1 MSHDLQIL
9 EIGSRHF
16 LPGGHMPCLDQLGM
30 LPRLLAV
37 AIGSAPENALRRL
50 VLFGHAGDEV
60 LPEFNFDLS
69 HRRGL
74 ALRALILQDSLAWKL
89 AAFGASIDEL
99 SYTLAGISATMGWD
113 CDTNK
118 RGHLVENVPSDALR
132 IFQTTCLHRY
142 RSPQLENGLLSV
154 VCWHG
159 VYCVLTELIRNC
171 LRQMYPTVSDL
182 GFDGWPIPKLGY
194 ENGLGVFPCGASFL
208 TTDQTKTNLS
218 RRVDLVFLP
227 EDVQLQ
233 AGLDR
238 KTVFSER
245 DVPIYDDRRF
255 HRRPMQCPISD
266 QSMVAPSN
274 TLRMLP

>member
-1 MSHDLQIL
+1 MKELSVL

-16 LPGGHMPCLDQLGM
+16 VPGGHMPCLDQFGM

-37 AIGSAPENALRRL
+37 AIGSAPENAPRRL
-50 VLFGHAGDEV
+50 VLFGHACDEIF
-60 LPEFNFDLS
+60 PEFNFDLS

-89 AAFGASIDEL
+89 AAFGASTDEL
-99 SYTLAGISATMGWD
+99 SYTLAGIAGTMGWD

-118 RGHLVENVPSDALR
+118 RGHLIENAPSDALR
-132 IFQTTCLHRY
+132 LFQTTCLHRY
-142 RSPQLENGLLSV
+142 RSPQLENGLPSV

-159 VYCVLTELIRNC
+159 VYCVLTELVRNC
-171 LRQMYPTVSDL
+171 LRQMYPTVGEL

-194 ENGLGVFPCGASFL
+194 ENGLGVFPCGASFS
-208 TTDQTKTNLS
+208 TTEQTKTNFS

-238 KTVFSER
+238 KAVYSTQV
-245 DVPIYDDRRF
+245 VPIYDDRRF
-255 HRRPMQCPISD
+255 NRVPMQDPTLD
-266 QSMVAPSN
+266 QPMD
-274 TLRMLP
+274 TLWRTVRMKP